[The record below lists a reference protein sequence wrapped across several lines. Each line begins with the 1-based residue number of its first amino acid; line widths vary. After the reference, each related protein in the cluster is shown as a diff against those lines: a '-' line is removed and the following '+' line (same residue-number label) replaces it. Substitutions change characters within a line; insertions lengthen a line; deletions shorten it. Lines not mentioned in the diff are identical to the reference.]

1 MPART
6 GAEYIKGLQNQEREI
21 WLRGERV
28 KDVTTHPGLANGVRA
43 IAALYDLQHDPAL
56 RDEMTYV
63 SPTSRARVGLSFVIP
78 RTKQELERRGAMMLR
93 WARTTCGMMGRSP
106 DFMNVTFAA
115 WAAAGDYFARGR
127 PQFGQNMRR
136 YYDYI
141 SEHDLTLTHSLIN
154 LQRSRTVSG
163 VFNLEAG
170 TALQV
175 VRETDAGIVV
185 HGARILAT
193 LGPLA
198 DEIAVYSPRVAR
210 HTESHSPFALNFAI
224 SCGTPGLKFLCRESF
239 DLGKSHFEHPLG
251 SRFEEMDAVVFFDD
265 VLVPWERVFL
275 LGDVGMVNAT
285 ASTTHSS
292 NHTAHQGAAKN
303 VAKCELVLGTALLM
317 THVLGNG
324 HLPHT
329 QERLGKLM
337 MYTELMKACL
347 RAAEADAKSDAWGV
361 MCPAQLPIEITRN
374 LFVTAYPEMVEIL
387 QLLGSSSFMIR
398 PSEADFHTP
407 LAPEIA
413 QYLATDTATARERV
427 KLFHL
432 AWDIACSSFGG
443 RQVLYER
450 FFASDP
456 LTRAQFL
463 HAIYPKEELMERIR
477 TFLGRDDDVE

>member
-6 GAEYIKGLQNQEREI
+6 GAEYIKGLQDQEREI

-43 IAALYDLQHDPAL
+43 IASLYDLQHDPAL

-63 SPTSRARVGLSFVIP
+63 SPTSCERVGLSFVIP

-136 YYDYI
+136 YYEYL

-163 VFNLEAG
+163 MFNLEAG

-198 DEIAVYSPRVAR
+198 DEIAVYSPRLGRMA
-210 HTESHSPFALNFAI
+210 EGHSPFALNFAI

-239 DLGKSHFEHPLG
+239 DLGRSHFEHPLG
-251 SRFEEMDAVVFFDD
+251 SRFEEMDCVVFFDD

-275 LGDVGMVNAT
+275 LGDVDLLNGTAT
-285 ASTTHSS
+285 ATHSMT
-292 NHTAHQGAAKN
+292 HTAHQGAAKN
-303 VAKCELVLGTALLM
+303 IAKCEFVLGVALLM
-317 THVLGNG
+317 TKTLGNG
-324 HLPHT
+324 HLPHSE
-329 QERLGKLM
+329 ERLGELM
-337 MYTELMKACL
+337 LYTELMKACM
-347 RAAEADAKSDAWGV
+347 RAAEADAQLDEWGV
-361 MCPAQLPIEITRN
+361 MCPAALPAESTRN
-374 LFVTAYPEMVEIL
+374 LFMTAYPRMVEIL
-387 QLLGSSSFMIR
+387 QLLGSSSFMIT
-398 PSEADFHTP
+398 PSEADFSGP
-407 LAPEIA
+407 LAPEIE

-427 KLFHL
+427 KLFRL
-432 AWDIACSSFGG
+432 AWDIAGSAFGS

-456 LTRAQFL
+456 LTRARAL
-463 HAIYPKEELMERIR
+463 GALYPKDETMARVQE
-477 TFLGRDDDVE
+477 FLDDE

>member
-6 GAEYIKGLQNQEREI
+6 GAEYIKGLQDQEREI

-43 IAALYDLQHDPAL
+43 IASLYDLQHDPAL

-63 SPTSRARVGLSFVIP
+63 SPTSRERVGLSFVIP

-136 YYDYI
+136 YYEYI

-163 VFNLEAG
+163 MFNLEAG

-210 HTESHSPFALNFAI
+210 HTETHSPFALNFAI

-239 DLGKSHFEHPLG
+239 DLGRSHFEHPLG
-251 SRFEEMDAVVFFDD
+251 SRFEEMDCVVFFDD

-275 LGDVGMVNAT
+275 LGDVDLLNGTAT
-285 ASTTHSS
+285 ATHSMT
-292 NHTAHQGAAKN
+292 HTAHQGAAKN
-303 VAKCELVLGTALLM
+303 IAKCEFVLGVALLM
-317 THVLGNG
+317 TKTLGNG
-324 HLPHT
+324 HLPHSE
-329 QERLGKLM
+329 ERLGELM
-337 MYTELMKACL
+337 LYTELMKACM
-347 RAAEADAKSDAWGV
+347 RAAEADAQLDEWGV
-361 MCPAQLPIEITRN
+361 MCPAALPAESTRN
-374 LFVTAYPEMVEIL
+374 LFMTAYPRMVEIL
-387 QLLGSSSFMIR
+387 QLLGSSSFMIT
-398 PSEADFHTP
+398 PSEADFSGP
-407 LAPEIA
+407 LAPEIE

-427 KLFHL
+427 KLFRL
-432 AWDIACSSFGG
+432 AWDIAGSAFGS

-456 LTRAQFL
+456 LTRARAL
-463 HAIYPKEELMERIR
+463 GALYPKDEAMARVQE
-477 TFLGRDDDVE
+477 FLDDE